1 MFSYTQ
7 PLYRQYYHWT
17 VWGYKI
23 NHWKGIWR
31 GQLLR
36 HLQFYLHFFLFKSD
50 SVNYLFSLAVER
62 TRRLVPPLHH
72 TFALPDFRDELVFR
86 EAAAIWRSL
95 FFRGQINDVNK
106 GDRKINK
113 SPCSMTWWWCHT
125 MSLHLA
131 LSADKLCSRWLL
143 LLSFLLDNH
152 LRLVCELAEY
162 RLSRYTYHW

>member
-36 HLQFYLHFFLFKSD
+36 HLQFYLHFFVQKWFGELPFFFGCWK
-50 SVNYLFSLAVER
+50 NQA
-62 TRRLVPPLHH
+62 PHH
-72 TFALPDFRDELVFR
+72 TFALPDFRDELVCR

-162 RLSRYTYHW
+162 RLSRYTYYW